1 MVARKIKEW
10 NDHNNCG
17 AVVGAT
23 YPEELKVI
31 RSILG
36 DEIPLLIPGIGK
48 QGGDVK
54 KTVKHGFFIIL
65 LLTLVVAFEE
75 ISWGQRIF
83 GIATPDCIKQ
93 INVQNEITLHN
104 LLPFQRYRHWLLIL
118 FGCIGF
124 VLIYLKTYTYKID
137 DQLLFFSPPKS
148 C

>member
-10 NDHNNCG
+10 DDHNNCG

-54 KTVKHGFFIIL
+54 KTVKHGTNKKGGAAIINSSRG
-65 LLTLVVAFEE
+65 VIFAGDDENFAEE
-75 ISWGQRIF
+75 SRD
-83 GIATPDCIKQ
+83 AASSLK
-93 INVQNEITLHN
+93 NEIDK
-104 LLPFQRYRHWLLIL
+104 YR
-118 FGCIGF
+118 
-124 VLIYLKTYTYKID
+124 
-137 DQLLFFSPPKS
+137 
-148 C
+148 